1 MLNYFRESNTKS
13 LSRFRPIF
21 SSNRVPATFD
31 HPSKTSTSGRPLL
44 TSSMSVQFGRGWML
58 PDSHSWQIAGTKC
71 RIPDLIK
78 SRRSRRLAT
87 PKHLTRRLRGGWPS
101 GSWWIRPSTVSTKI
115 SDFTTKSIRAWQ
127 IPKTIFWDEIE
138 MSCKSKITE
147 QIMMARF
154 EIVFWNIK
162 FRVNWKLI
170 VIQWKPLN
178 VITDI
183 VIIRLMLS

>member
-1 MLNYFRESNTKS
+1 MTCNFIMLNYFRESNTKTLS
-13 LSRFRPIF
+13 LFRPIF
-21 SSNRVPATFD
+21 SSNKVPATFD
-31 HPSKTSTSGRPLL
+31 HPSKTSTSGRPSTSDRPLL

-58 PDSHSWQIAGTKC
+58 PDSHSWQTAGIKF

-101 GSWWIRPSTVSTKI
+101 GSWLIRPSTVSTKI

-127 IPKTIFWDEIE
+127 RRKKNFMRRNWNEF
-138 MSCKSKITE
+138 KSKITK

-154 EIVFWNIK
+154 EIIFWNLK
-162 FRVNWKLI
+162 FRVN
-170 VIQWKPLN
+170 
-178 VITDI
+178 
-183 VIIRLMLS
+183 